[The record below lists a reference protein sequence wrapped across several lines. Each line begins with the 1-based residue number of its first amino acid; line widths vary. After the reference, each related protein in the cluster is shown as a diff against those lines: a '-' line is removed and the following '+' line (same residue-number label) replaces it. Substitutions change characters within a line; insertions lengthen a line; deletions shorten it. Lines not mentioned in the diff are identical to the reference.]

1 MSEYIGK
8 LIQTTRETEEQQR
21 AQGKS
26 LVLHLKMQHLEH
38 HKVTI
43 EQFAEKVN
51 PSCAIISQH
60 GVTSSSDQL
69 GLPPGIEIEGHYI
82 VGHDDEEKELM

>member
-1 MSEYIGK
+1 MSEYIEK

-43 EQFAEKVN
+43 E
-51 PSCAIISQH
+51 
-60 GVTSSSDQL
+60 
-69 GLPPGIEIEGHYI
+69 
-82 VGHDDEEKELM
+82 